1 MSQSNVLVGKT
12 AVFQHVRLK
21 AASPLTTPDSHKNS
35 TFLDGKGQQVC
46 LIDAKWP

>member
-21 AASPLTTPDSHKNS
+21 AASPLTTPFRKRCRAPAQAGAQ
-35 TFLDGKGQQVC
+35 F
-46 LIDAKWP
+46 